1 MDITAILIVI
11 GFLFLLSI
19 GPPVAAAMG
28 FMAFIGM
35 ILGPGLHKGIVAS
48 STEVYYFLTSYAL
61 VPLPLFALMGNL
73 FAASGVSTDLFE
85 AAHAWLSR
93 VRGGLAMVTI
103 GTCTAF
109 ATLSGSSISATATL
123 GPVLIPEMQRAKYD
137 QKLTV
142 GTIGAAGGLAHLIP
156 PSAIAVFYAAL
167 VEVSAGKQLFAGL
180 VPGLILAICYAVV
193 VFVWSSINPR
203 LAPPGAPVSWKV
215 RLVSLKKVLAPAIIA
230 LVVLVAIY
238 TGMAT
243 VTEAAAVG
251 AFAGLVLCLIK
262 RVRLAVYRSALMD
275 TVTAIGFILLISAA
289 AKMFSWILSYYMLPQ
304 QLATFLTEAHWT
316 PLVTLIAIQIL
327 YIMLGMFIDTISM
340 LLLTIPVLFPLITAM
355 GYDLIWFGVLF
366 MINVEMALISPPFGF
381 HLFIIK
387 GIAPQ
392 VPFGDIVKSC
402 LVFAMADLLVLGLVI
417 AFPGLAMWLPNLM
430 SGG

>member
-11 GFLFLLSI
+11 GFLILLAL

-28 FMAFIGM
+28 FVAFVGM
-35 ILGPGLHKGIVAS
+35 ILGPGLEKGIVAS

-73 FAASGVSTDLFE
+73 FAASGVSTDIFDM
-85 AAHAWLSR
+85 ARAWLSR
-93 VRGGLAMVTI
+93 IRGGLAMVGI

-109 ATLSGSSISATATL
+109 GTLSGSSISATATL
-123 GPVLIPEMQRAKYD
+123 GPVIIPEMQRAGYD

-180 VPGLILAICYAVV
+180 IPGLILAVCFAGV
-193 VFVWSSINPR
+193 VFIWASISPK
-203 LAPPGAPVSWKV
+203 LAPLGERVSWKV
-215 RLVSLKKVLAPAIIA
+215 RFFSLRKVIAPAIVA
-230 LVVLVAIY
+230 LVVLIAIY

-251 AFAGLVLCLIK
+251 AFAGLVLCLFK
-262 RVRLAVYRSALMD
+262 RVKLAVYRSALMD

-289 AKMFSWILSYYMLPQ
+289 AKMFSWTLSYYMLPQ
-304 QLATFLTEAHWT
+304 QLAEFLTNAHMS
-316 PLVTLIAIQIL
+316 PIVTLIAIQIL
-327 YIMLGMFIDTISM
+327 YLILGCFIDTISM
-340 LLLTIPVLFPLITAM
+340 LLLTVPVLFPLMTAM

-366 MINVEMALISPPFGF
+366 MINVEMALITPPFGF

-387 GIAPQ
+387 GIAPK
-392 VPFGDIVKSC
+392 VPMSDIIKGC
-402 LVFAMADLLVLGLVI
+402 LVFAIADVFVLGLVM
-417 AFPGLAMWLPNLM
+417 AFPGLALWLPNLM
-430 SGG
+430 SHS